1 MKKCLLL
8 IALLFAIAASS
19 YAKSAVFN
27 ILDYGAVGD
36 GKTLTT
42 ASIQKAIDACAANGG
57 GLVTVP
63 KGEFLIGTLNLA
75 SNVEFHMETGATLIA
90 TTDLTQYQIHNEQP
104 AGVFY
109 TEKAHNVSITG
120 NGTIFGQGMEMM
132 YIDSPKVIGG
142 KEYTRQKDNFRKL
155 ESGVGDGPF
164 YAKDRYHQMIVF
176 SECTDLTLKDFTVID
191 APYWTFLIVHCDG
204 VLVDG
209 LRIDNN
215 LMIPNSDGLD
225 VISSSN
231 VIIANCYFSC
241 GDDAIVLAG
250 YAHHFGDPGFKGILK
265 RSENINVSNCIL
277 RSRSSAIRIGGWDQN
292 HMANYN
298 FSNIVIFDSN
308 RGINLS
314 VGDSGSVQNVNFTN
328 IRIET
333 RLHTGDWWGQGDPI
347 KITAIRGVP
356 NSPRIGIIKNINF
369 TNVSCRS
376 ENCINMIA
384 SEETRLQNI
393 FFNNLQ
399 MEFVK
404 SEKEETIGG
413 NLDLRPNIVPGKE
426 LFARDIPAI
435 YVENADNVM
444 FDKVDV
450 SWDRNIDQKHY
461 TNAIEAVG
469 VNGLRLTN
477 VRAEASPSN
486 PQMSAV
492 VLNNC
497 RDFYTDSKLS
507 VKKIN
512 EPKVKEMEK
521 K

>member
-1 MKKCLLL
+1 MKTTLLL
-8 IALLFAIAASS
+8 VTLLLTIVTCFGKPGS
-19 YAKSAVFN
+19 YN
-27 ILDYGAVGD
+27 ILDFGANAD

-42 ASIQKAIDACAANGG
+42 AAIQKAIDACAQGG
-57 GLVTVP
+57 GGQVVVP
-63 KGEFLIGTLNLA
+63 KGEYLTATLNLA
-75 SNVEFHMETGATLIA
+75 SNVDFHFETGAVLIA
-90 TTDLTQYQIHNEQP
+90 TTDLSQYQIHNEQP

-120 NGTIFGQGMEMM
+120 NGTIMGQGMKMM
-132 YIDSPKVIGG
+132 YIDSAKIIGG
-142 KEYTRQKDNFRKL
+142 KEYTRQKENFRKV
-155 ESGVGDGPF
+155 ESGNGDGPF
-164 YAKDRYHQMIVF
+164 YPKDRYHQMIIF
-176 SECTDLTLKDFTVID
+176 SECTDLTLKEFKVVD

-215 LMIPNSDGLD
+215 LMIPNSDGMD

-231 VIIANCYFSC
+231 VIIANCHFSC

-298 FSNIVIFDSN
+298 FSNIVIYDSN

-314 VGDSGSVQNVNFTN
+314 VGDSGSIQNVSFNN

-356 NSPRIGIIKNINF
+356 DSKTIGIIKNINF

-393 FFNNLQ
+393 FYNNLQ

-404 SEKEETIGG
+404 SDKEATIGG
-413 NLDLRPNIVPGKE
+413 NLDLRPNIVKGKE
-426 LFARDIPAI
+426 LFERDIPAI
-435 YVENADNVM
+435 LIENADNVQ
-444 FDKVDV
+444 FNQVSVIWDKH
-450 SWDRNIDQKHY
+450 IDKNHY
-461 TNAIEAVG
+461 TNAFEAVN
-469 VNGLRLTN
+469 VNGLRLTG
-477 VRAEASPSN
+477 VKATASPSN
-486 PQMSAV
+486 PEMSV
-492 VLNNC
+492 VLLNNC
-497 RDFYTDSKLS
+497 KDFYTDTKLS
-507 VKKIN
+507 IKY
-512 EPKVKEMEK
+512 
-521 K
+521 

>member
-1 MKKCLLL
+1 MKKSLVLFFMLLTL
-8 IALLFAIAASS
+8 VN
-19 YAKSAVFN
+19 YYVKSENYN
-27 ILDYGAVGD
+27 ILDFGANAD

-42 ASIQKAIDACAANGG
+42 AAIQKAIDACAQKGG
-57 GLVTVP
+57 GRVVVP
-63 KGEFLIGTLNLA
+63 KGEYLTGTLNLA
-75 SNVEFHMETGATLIA
+75 SNVDFHLETGAVLKA
-90 TTDLTQYQIHNEQP
+90 TTDLSQYQIHNEQP

-109 TEKAHNVSITG
+109 TEKANNVSITG

-132 YIDSPKVIGG
+132 YVDSPKVIGG

-155 ESGVGDGPF
+155 ESGNGDGPF
-164 YAKDRYHQMIVF
+164 YPKDRYHQMIIF
-176 SECTDLTLKDFTVID
+176 SECTQLTLKEFTVID
-191 APYWTFLIVHCDG
+191 APYWTFLIVHCDD

-209 LRIDNN
+209 VRIDNN

-225 VISSSN
+225 VISCSN
-231 VIIANCYFSC
+231 VIIANCNFSC

-265 RSENINVSNCIL
+265 RSENINVNNCIL

-314 VGDSGSVQNVNFTN
+314 VGDSGSVQNVNFNN

-356 NSPRIGIIKNINF
+356 ASKTIGIIKNINF

-384 SEETRLQNI
+384 SDETRLQNI

-413 NLDLRPNIVPGKE
+413 NLDLRPNTVKGKE
-426 LFARDIPAI
+426 LFARNIPAI
-435 YVENADNVM
+435 LVENADNVM
-444 FDKVDV
+444 FSQVSVIWDKH
-450 SWDRNIDQKHY
+450 IDKKHY
-461 TNAIEAVG
+461 TNAFEAVN
-469 VNGLRLTN
+469 VNGLRLTGIKAT
-477 VRAEASPSN
+477 VSPSN
-486 PQMSAV
+486 PGMSDV
-492 VLNNC
+492 LLNNC

-507 VKKIN
+507 VKKA
-512 EPKVKEMEK
+512 EAK
-521 K
+521 

>member
-1 MKKCLLL
+1 MKPTLLL
-8 IALLFAIAASS
+8 IALLLTILTCNAKSGIYNVLDFGAIA
-19 YAKSAVFN
+19 
-27 ILDYGAVGD
+27 D
-36 GKTLTT
+36 GKTLAT
-42 ASIQKAIDACAANGG
+42 ASIQKAIDACAQDGG
-57 GLVTVP
+57 GQVIVP
-63 KGEFLIGTLNLA
+63 RGEFLTATLNLA
-75 SNVEFHMETGATLIA
+75 SNVDFHLETGAVLKA
-90 TTDLTQYQIHNEQP
+90 TTDLSQYQVHNEQP

-132 YIDSPKVIGG
+132 YVDSPKVIGG

-155 ESGVGDGPF
+155 ESGNGDGPF
-164 YAKDRYHQMIVF
+164 YPKDRYHQMIIF
-176 SECTDLTLKDFTVID
+176 SECTKLTLKEFTVID

-204 VLVDG
+204 VLADG

-225 VISSSN
+225 VISCSN
-231 VIIANCYFSC
+231 VIISNCNFSC

-250 YAHHFGDPGFKGILK
+250 YAHHFGDPGFKDILK

-298 FSNIVIFDSN
+298 FSNIVIYDSN

-314 VGDSGSVQNVNFTN
+314 VGDSGSVQNVNFNN

-356 NSPRIGIIKNINF
+356 NSKSIGIIKNINF

-404 SEKEETIGG
+404 SEKEATIGG
-413 NLDLRPNIVPGKE
+413 NLDLRPNIVKGKE
-426 LFARDIPAI
+426 LYARDIPAVLI
-435 YVENADNVM
+435 ENADNVM
-444 FDKVDV
+444 FNQVSVIWDKHI
-450 SWDRNIDQKHY
+450 SQKHY
-461 TNAIEAVG
+461 TNAFEAVN
-469 VNGLRLTN
+469 VNGLRLTG
-477 VRAEASPSN
+477 VKGAASPSN
-486 PQMSAV
+486 PGMSDV
-492 VLNNC
+492 LLNNC

-507 VKKIN
+507 VKKA
-512 EPKVKEMEK
+512 EPAPKVK
-521 K
+521 

>member
-1 MKKCLLL
+1 MKTTLLL
-8 IALLFAIAASS
+8 VTLLMTVFTFSAKAGS
-19 YAKSAVFN
+19 YN
-27 ILDYGAVGD
+27 ILDYGAVND

-42 ASIQKAIDACAANGG
+42 AAIQKAIDACSENGG
-57 GLVTVP
+57 GQVVVP
-63 KGEFLIGTLNLA
+63 QGEFLTATLNLA
-75 SNVEFHMETGATLIA
+75 SNVDFHFETGAVLVA
-90 TTDLTQYQIHNEQP
+90 TTDLSQYQIHNEQP

-142 KEYTRQKDNFRKL
+142 KEYTRQKDNFRKVA
-155 ESGVGDGPF
+155 SGNGDGPF

-176 SECTDLTLKDFTVID
+176 SECTDLTLKEFTVID

-225 VISSSN
+225 VISCSN

-314 VGDSGSVQNVNFTN
+314 VGDSGSVQNVSFNN

-356 NSPRIGIIKNINF
+356 NSKTIGIIKNINF

-404 SEKEETIGG
+404 SEKEATIGG
-413 NLDLRPNIVPGKE
+413 NLDLRPNIVKGKE
-426 LFARDIPAI
+426 LFERDIPAI
-435 YVENADNVM
+435 LIENADNVL
-444 FDKVDV
+444 FNQVSVTWDK
-450 SWDRNIDQKHY
+450 NINQKHY
-461 TNAIEAVG
+461 TNAFEAVN
-469 VNGLRLTN
+469 VSGLRLTG
-477 VRAEASPSN
+477 VKAAASPSN
-486 PQMSAV
+486 PGMSAV
-492 VLNNC
+492 LLNNC
-497 RDFYTDSKLS
+497 KDFYNDTKLS
-507 VKKIN
+507 VKY
-512 EPKVKEMEK
+512 
-521 K
+521 

>member
-1 MKKCLLL
+1 MKKKGLLL
-8 IALLFAIAASS
+8 VPILLILVNGYVKSES
-19 YAKSAVFN
+19 YN
-27 ILDYGAVGD
+27 ILDFGAVAD
-36 GKTLTT
+36 GKTLATM
-42 ASIQKAIDACAANGG
+42 AIQKAIDACAQNGG
-57 GLVTVP
+57 GQVIIP
-63 KGEFLIGTLNLA
+63 RGEYQTATLNLA
-75 SNVEFHMETGATLIA
+75 SDIDFHFETGAALVA
-90 TTDLTQYQIHNEQP
+90 TTDLSQYQVHNEQP

-109 TEKAHNVSITG
+109 TENAHNVSITG
-120 NGTIFGQGMEMM
+120 NGTIFGQGMKMM
-132 YIDSPKVIGG
+132 YIDSAKIIGG
-142 KEYTRQKDNFRKL
+142 KEYTRQKDNFRKVAT
-155 ESGVGDGPF
+155 GNGDGPF
-164 YAKDRYHQMIVF
+164 YPKDRYHQMIIF
-176 SECTDLTLKDFTVID
+176 SECTDVTLKEFTVIN

-204 VLVDG
+204 VLADG

-225 VISSSN
+225 VISCSN
-231 VIIANCYFSC
+231 VIIANCNFSC

-298 FSNIVIFDSN
+298 FSNIVIYDSN

-314 VGDSGSVQNVNFTN
+314 VGDSGSIQNVNFNN

-356 NSPRIGIIKNINF
+356 DSKTIGTIKNINF

-376 ENCINMIA
+376 ENCINLIA

-404 SEKEETIGG
+404 SEKEATIGG
-413 NLDLRPNIVPGKE
+413 NLDLRPNIVKGKE

-435 YVENADNVM
+435 LIENADNVL
-444 FDKVDV
+444 FNQVSVIWDKHM
-450 SWDRNIDQKHY
+450 DQKYY
-461 TNAIEAVG
+461 TNAFEAVN
-469 VNGLRLTN
+469 VNGLRLTG
-477 VRAEASPSN
+477 VKASASPSN
-486 PQMSAV
+486 PQMSDV
-492 VLNNC
+492 LLNNC
-497 RDFYTDSKLS
+497 RDFYTDTKLS
-507 VKKIN
+507 VKKAGT
-512 EPKVKEMEK
+512 KAKAK
-521 K
+521 